1 MLKILFIILLN
12 LNFLPIFYSN
22 TLANSSEIKEVNY
35 FSSLR
40 GEETNV
46 RAGPGH
52 QYPIKFIYI
61 IKSAPIKVIS
71 EYDNWCEIEDYE
83 KQTGWVSKTL
93 LTKKRTIMVNSKK
106 PKISMHRKN
115 KDNSKIV
122 ELQNGLGNKLYI
134 ISNILDKFVV
144 CSLLNGPIFFL
155 TNCITSP
162 SRKYGVS
169 SLLGSLGF

>member
-1 MLKILFIILLN
+1 MFKILFIILLN
-12 LNFLPIFYSN
+12 LNFIPIFYSN

-40 GEETNV
+40 SEETNV

-52 QYPIKFIYI
+52 QYPIKFIYK

-115 KDNSKIV
+115 KDNSKIIYYLENKV
-122 ELQNGLGNKLYI
+122 VAQYLQCDDLWCQIRINNKKGWVLKQDI
-134 ISNILDKFVV
+134 
-144 CSLLNGPIFFL
+144 
-155 TNCITSP
+155 
-162 SRKYGVS
+162 YGI
-169 SLLGSLGF
+169 